1 VRRELTIGAPH
12 LTRLP
17 VSLTGDWY
25 PEPHRWRWE
34 GVAQATEPLIGLIF
48 CEQAGLVQWA
58 RSDHRASEAG
68 LPMVL
73 HCSARGSRRW
83 IYAGVGRPS
92 GRGFV
97 QGYTTSKHERPV
109 LIMGSEPATGE
120 VFSFATLEGEPTL
133 SLSLL
138 LICRRDVRSRRLGLW
153 GVRSSL
159 LSEVAEPWRTILGF
173 GRSGR
178 IYGLGSIENT
188 CTPTK

>member
-1 VRRELTIGAPH
+1 MWAPQ
-12 LTRLP
+12 LTRLA

-34 GVAQATEPLIGLIF
+34 GVAQAAESLVGLIF
-48 CEQAGLVQWA
+48 CEQAGVVQWA

-68 LPMVL
+68 LPLVL
-73 HCSARGSRRW
+73 HYSARGSCRW

-97 QGYTTSKHERPV
+97 QGYTTSEHERPALMGVDEPVTGRV
-109 LIMGSEPATGE
+109 L
-120 VFSFATLEGEPTL
+120 SFAALEGDPTV
-133 SLSLL
+133 SVSLL

-153 GVRSSL
+153 GIRPSL
-159 LSEVAEPWRTILGF
+159 LSEVAEPWRTILGY

-178 IYGLGSIENT
+178 TYDLGSV
-188 CTPTK
+188 